1 MLLNIQIKN
10 FQQVEEMNELIKKDS
25 SRLKDNI
32 SEFTQIL
39 RRIKSSWDDEG
50 VASESFY
57 NEFMGQIEQITT
69 LGNVLDS
76 YTSTINVLLREY
88 ERVSKQVV
96 E

>member
-1 MLLNIQIKN
+1 MNIQIEN
-10 FQQVEEMNELIKKDS
+10 IQQVEEMNELIRKDS
-25 SRLKDNI
+25 SRLSDNI

-50 VASESFY
+50 VAAESFY

-88 ERVSKQVV
+88 QRISKQVI